1 MFGSNKQTSSDG
13 PFTLDENIV
22 EEAKKVIR
30 SIAIPTSPRILTEL
44 NQEMAKPEPEYKTIA
59 RLISRDVSLTAKIL
73 KIANSSFFALPQRV
87 KSINSALSIL
97 GLDHFNNIVLT
108 SAFRDAMKT
117 FRLPVR
123 EMDVFYHHALQ
134 VAHACH
140 WIAQK
145 SRGKKGTAVPPNQ
158 AYMLGLFHDCGMPML
173 ALKFDEYYAEVC
185 SRYADGTPLIDVEEA
200 LYRTNHCV
208 VGAFLARAW
217 RLPEAVCDSIQYHH
231 YPDVN
236 MLEES
241 PLRKWVALAVL
252 AQTAVYEASDTDDD
266 SIRIYHFY
274 VSESGPYKKLLDEN
288 GISQKQMTSLVETI
302 KEWHVQ

>member
-1 MFGSNKQTSSDG
+1 MSSSHKQNSSDG
-13 PFTLDENIV
+13 SFALDENIV

-30 SIAIPTSPRILTEL
+30 SIAIPSSPRILTEL
-44 NQEMAKPEPEYKTIA
+44 NQEMAKHEPEYKTIA
-59 RLISRDVSLTAKIL
+59 LLVSRDVSLTAKIL

-87 KSINSALSIL
+87 KSINAALSVL

-140 WIAQK
+140 WIAQN
-145 SRGKKGTAVPPNQ
+145 SHSKKGTAVPPNQ

-185 SRYADGTPLIDVEEA
+185 SRCADGTPIIEVEEA

-208 VGAFLARAW
+208 VGSFLAKAW
-217 RLPEAVCDSIQYHH
+217 RLPETVCDSIQYHH
-231 YPDVN
+231 YKDVN
-236 MLEES
+236 MLEDS
-241 PLRKWVALAVL
+241 PLKKWIALAVL
-252 AQTAVYEASDTDDD
+252 AQTAVYDASDTDDD
-266 SIRIYHFY
+266 STHIYHFY
-274 VSESGPYKKLLDEN
+274 VSENGLFKKLLNET
-288 GISQKQMTSLVETI
+288 GISQKQMTSLVEMI
-302 KEWHVQ
+302 KEWHLQ